1 MKPKPLLSRV
11 KSENLPEDIRAA
23 WDKSMSLRGD
33 GTFFEVFAKHPEL
46 YRWYIE
52 EFYGKVFQLG
62 KVKNRYKQLLR
73 LKLSTLHGCKFCNQG
88 NRNDALESG
97 LSQDQIEN
105 FENQNLDVFSKADL
119 AVMDL
124 AERLSM
130 SNPNGT
136 LDPSLYSRL
145 REHFCDAEIIE
156 LGFVG
161 SILTGVAKFLF
172 AFDLVEKE
180 EYCPFK

>member
-11 KSENLPEDIRAA
+11 KPENLPEDIRAA

-88 NRNDALESG
+88 NRKDALESG
-97 LSQDQIEN
+97 LSQEQIEN
-105 FENQNLDVFSKADL
+105 FENQTLDVFSKADR

-156 LGFVG
+156 LGFIG

>member
-11 KSENLPEDIRAA
+11 KSDNLPDDIRDA
-23 WDKSMSLRGD
+23 WDNSMLLRGD
-33 GTFFEVFAKHPEL
+33 GTFFEVFAQHPEL

-52 EFYGKVFQLG
+52 EFYGQIFRSG

-88 NRNDALESG
+88 NRQDALDSG
-97 LSQDQIEN
+97 LSREQIES
-105 FENQNLDVFSKADL
+105 FEDPNLDLFTKADL

-124 AERLSM
+124 AKRLSM
-130 SNPNGT
+130 SNPNGI
-136 LDPSLYSRL
+136 LDPPLYSRL
-145 REHFCDAEIIE
+145 QEHFCDAEIIE

-161 SILTGVAKFLF
+161 SILTGIAKFLF